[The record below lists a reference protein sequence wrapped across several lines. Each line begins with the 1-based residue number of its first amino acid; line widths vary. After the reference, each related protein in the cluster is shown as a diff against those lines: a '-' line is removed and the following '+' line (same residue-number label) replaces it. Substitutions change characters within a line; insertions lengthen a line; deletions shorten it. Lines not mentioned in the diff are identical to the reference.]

1 MKLTIKNITYNQS
14 KRIVCSV
21 VMYNGV
27 ITENDDKFGYQ
38 APIERVINILN
49 YYNIEVHDGNLSK
62 NSNTINTNDI
72 RKKNLEV
79 H

>member
-27 ITENDDKFGYQ
+27 ITENDDNFEYQ
-38 APIERVINILN
+38 VPIKRVINILN
-49 YYNIEVHDGNLSK
+49 YYNIESHDGNLSK
-62 NSNTINTNDI
+62 NINIINT
-72 RKKNLEV
+72 KYLY
-79 H
+79 